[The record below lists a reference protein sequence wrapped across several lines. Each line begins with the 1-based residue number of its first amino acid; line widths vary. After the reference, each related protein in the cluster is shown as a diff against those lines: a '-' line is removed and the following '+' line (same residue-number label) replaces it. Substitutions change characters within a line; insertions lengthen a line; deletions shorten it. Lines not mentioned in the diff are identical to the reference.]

1 LAIESNNANVD
12 KRRILVL
19 ILLVLAV
26 TALLMLRGAGRWL
39 IREDPLARAD
49 VIVVLSGSMPYR
61 AEEAAKVYKMGY
73 APEVWV
79 SRPEGPDAELEEL
92 GVHYIGEEEYN
103 RDVLIRQ
110 GVPETAV
117 HILPDTIIDTE
128 QEVEEV
134 SRDMRRS
141 GKRSVIF
148 VTSLQHTR
156 RVNALWHKLVRA
168 NPPALVHGAPEDS
181 FDQDHWWHNTR
192 DALAVVREVLGLMNV
207 WAGLP
212 VRPHA
217 KPQP

>member
-1 LAIESNNANVD
+1 VASESKNANVD

-61 AEEAAKVYKMGY
+61 AEEAARVFKMGY

-156 RVNALWHKLVRA
+156 RVKALWHRLVGVTPSA
-168 NPPALVHGAPEDS
+168 SVHGAPEDP

-192 DALAVVREVLGLMNV
+192 DALAVVREVLGLMNI

-212 VRPHA
+212 VRPHP
-217 KPQP
+217 KPQR

>member
-1 LAIESNNANVD
+1 VASELKNPNAS
-12 KRRILVL
+12 KRWVLVL
-19 ILLVLAV
+19 ILLGLAL
-26 TALLMLRGAGRWL
+26 TAFLMVRGAGRWL

-61 AEEAAKVYKMGY
+61 AEEAAKVYEMGY

-79 SRPEGPDAELEEL
+79 SRPEGPNSELEEL
-92 GVHYIGEEEYN
+92 GVRYIGEEEYN
-103 RDVLIRQ
+103 RDVLIHQ

-134 SRDMRRS
+134 SRDMQRS
-141 GKRSVIF
+141 GKHSVIF
-148 VTSLQHTR
+148 VTSRQHTR
-156 RVNALWHKLVRA
+156 RVKALWHKLVGA
-168 NPPALVHGAPEDS
+168 SPTASVHGAPEDP

-192 DALAVVREVLGLMNV
+192 DALSVVREVLGLMNV

-212 VRPHA
+212 VRPH
-217 KPQP
+217 PRTQR